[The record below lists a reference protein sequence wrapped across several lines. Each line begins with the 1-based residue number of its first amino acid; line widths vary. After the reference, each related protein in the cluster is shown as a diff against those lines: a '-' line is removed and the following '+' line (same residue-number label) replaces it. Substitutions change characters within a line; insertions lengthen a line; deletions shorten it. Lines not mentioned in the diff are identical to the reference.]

1 MLHLVYNR
9 PVSVKEGSKES
20 SMVPIRER
28 VNDIMIVSLVARIVI
43 SILGGFV
50 FGFVGWL
57 IAWLLM
63 PYLEFTDMALPL
75 AGTVVLGIATS
86 VTAAAVFWDAYGSP
100 ARKTVYVASVIGG
113 TMAAC
118 MITFTIAMS
127 SPKYIY
133 ITRGVIFPMI
143 NIGTFTA
150 TLIAAGYY
158 LHRQFSRTG
167 E

>member
-1 MLHLVYNR
+1 MFAC
-9 PVSVKEGSKES
+9 EEW
-20 SMVPIRER
+20 SMIPIRER
-28 VNDIMIVSLVARIVI
+28 VNDILIVSFVARTVI

-63 PYLEFTDMALPL
+63 PYLEFTGLALPI
-75 AGTVVLGIATS
+75 AGTVVLGLATS

-100 ARKTVYVASVIGG
+100 ARKTAYVASVIGA

-118 MITFTIAMS
+118 AITLTIGMS

-158 LHRQFSRTG
+158 LHRQFSQTD

>member
-1 MLHLVYNR
+1 MI
-9 PVSVKEGSKES
+9 
-20 SMVPIRER
+20 PIRER
-28 VNDIMIVSLVARIVI
+28 VNDVLIVSLVARIVI

-63 PYLEFTDMALPL
+63 PYFEFTGLALPL
-75 AGTVVLGIATS
+75 AGTIFLGIATS
-86 VTAAAVFWDAYGSP
+86 ATAASIFWDSYGSP
-100 ARKTVYVASVIGG
+100 GRKSAYVASVIGA
-113 TMAAC
+113 TMVAC
-118 MITFTIAMS
+118 AITLAITMS

-150 TLIAAGYY
+150 TVVGAGYY
-158 LHRQFSRTG
+158 LHRQFSQSG

>member
-1 MLHLVYNR
+1 MI
-9 PVSVKEGSKES
+9 
-20 SMVPIRER
+20 PIRER

-43 SILGGFV
+43 SILGGFA

-57 IAWLLM
+57 IAWLLL
-63 PYLEFTDMALPL
+63 PYLEFTGLALPL
-75 AGTVVLGIATS
+75 AGTIVLGIATS

-100 ARKTVYVASVIGG
+100 TRKTAYVVSVIGVA
-113 TMAAC
+113 MAAC
-118 MITFTIAMS
+118 TITFAITMS

-143 NIGTFTA
+143 NIGTFTS

-158 LHRQFSRTG
+158 LHRQFSQTG

>member
-1 MLHLVYNR
+1 
-9 PVSVKEGSKES
+9 
-20 SMVPIRER
+20 
-28 VNDIMIVSLVARIVI
+28 MIVSLVARTVI
-43 SILGGFV
+43 SILGGLV

-63 PYLEFTDMALPL
+63 PYLEFTGLALPI
-75 AGTVVLGIATS
+75 ASTVFLGIATS
-86 VTAAAVFWDAYGSP
+86 VTATAVFWDAYDSP
-100 ARKTVYVASVIGG
+100 ARKTAYAASVIGA
-113 TMAAC
+113 TMVAC
-118 MITFTIAMS
+118 IITFTITMS

-158 LHRQFSRTG
+158 LHRQFSQTG